1 MRLAAITGAFAF
13 CGSTLTIIVTAGAIA
28 IFAGTIFA
36 ITIRAGTVFVSVRRI
51 FSGHVKPH
59 SVKGGVIRRS
69 SYLYISYNEA
79 QGK

>member
-13 CGSTLTIIVTAGAIA
+13 CGSTLTIIVTALQ
-28 IFAGTIFA
+28 FSQVQFLQLQ
-36 ITIRAGTVFVSVRRI
+36 FVQVQSLLVRRI

>member
-13 CGSTLTIIVTAGAIA
+13 CGSTLTIIVTAGA
-28 IFAGTIFA
+28 
-36 ITIRAGTVFVSVRRI
+36 IRAGTVFVSVRRI